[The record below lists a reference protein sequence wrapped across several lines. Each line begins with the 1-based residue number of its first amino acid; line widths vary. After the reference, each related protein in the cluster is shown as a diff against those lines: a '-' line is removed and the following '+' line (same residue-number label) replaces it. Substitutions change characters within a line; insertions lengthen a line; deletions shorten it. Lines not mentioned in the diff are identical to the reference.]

1 MGARSRRRR
10 DAPRISGR
18 DHADYSGEAPQWA
31 DGRYP
36 SAVPRSNRPLRRP
49 ARAPAR
55 GLGGGGLSQA
65 GIRSAKL
72 EAFAGF
78 PTSGLATVVPNTFFS
93 NVLPQIDTPE
103 ELVVSV
109 YFFFV
114 QNLKRRH
121 PRYVTRRELE

>member
-1 MGARSRRRR
+1 M
-10 DAPRISGR
+10 
-18 DHADYSGEAPQWA
+18 
-31 DGRYP
+31 
-36 SAVPRSNRPLRRP
+36 
-49 ARAPAR
+49 
-55 GLGGGGLSQA
+55 SQA

-114 QNLKRRH
+114 QNLNGKAK
-121 PRYVTRRELE
+121 